1 MAQLTFT
8 ETDGVHIAMATVNA
22 DFNIHLESV
31 QGVNIYIG
39 ASTLSGGKEIELFNG
54 RGFGKNGDMFD
65 KSYHDVVFPKYL
77 TIKLDAAPIA
87 NKCVIKEAE

>member
-8 ETDGVHIAMATVNA
+8 QTDGAYIATATVNA

-39 ASTLSGGKEIELFNG
+39 ATTLSGGKEIELFNG

>member
-8 ETDGVHIAMATVNA
+8 ETDGAYIATATANA

-39 ASTLSGGKEIELFNG
+39 ASALSGGKEIELFNG

>member
-1 MAQLTFT
+1 MAQLTFI
-8 ETDGVHIAMATVNA
+8 ETDGVHIATATVNA

-39 ASTLSGGKEIELFNG
+39 ATTLSGGKEIELFNG

-77 TIKLDAAPIA
+77 TIKLDAAPIT

>member
-1 MAQLTFT
+1 MAVLNFSQI
-8 ETDGVHIAMATVNA
+8 GNSYVASATVNA

-39 ASTLSGGKEIELFNG
+39 ATTLSGGKEIELFNG

-65 KSYHDVVFPKYL
+65 ESYHDVVFPKYL
-77 TIKLDAAPIA
+77 TIKLDAAPIV

>member
-8 ETDGVHIAMATVNA
+8 QVDDGYQALATVNA
-22 DFNIHLESV
+22 DFNIHLESA

-39 ASTLSGGKEIELFNG
+39 VSTLSGGAERELFNG